1 MIDKPATHEADNDT
15 LHTAV
20 DAIEPMGSDTT
31 FGNNPPPQKSASARF
46 AVFIS
51 ILAVSFTAVGIAAGY
66 KHWQRMNDKARDN
79 AAEIA
84 TLREQLNTVPT
95 SDALNTLRQ
104 DLEAKTAKSLSN
116 NEQALQ
122 EMARLQHQTRQFADT
137 VASQVEQVT
146 FLQAK
151 MQQSATPASAAEWQI
166 AEVEFLLKLAS
177 RQLHLAKDVRT
188 AMTALKEAD
197 VLLAKVGSVN
207 YLPVRQQIARDVSS
221 LDAVPVPD
229 LVGVSQR
236 INAMM
241 LGLKPLPA
249 LTATPEAEASTSAAE
264 DATAGI
270 EGNSLWADYK
280 RKALD
285 TLNDAV
291 VIRQYDKPLQ
301 MQLDAD
307 ARLHL
312 FQLLQLRLE
321 NLRLLV
327 LQEDATGFAAQLN
340 LIRETLNSYYPPDQ
354 AKPLL
359 AELDDIGKVE
369 LQPVIPDISAS
380 LKQLDSARQAETAR
394 VLQEQST
401 QDSATDS
408 PPSTE
413 AADAVAEKPEETK
426 ANSTKKPAKTP
437 DKANSE
443 GGKRE

>member
-1 MIDKPATHEADNDT
+1 MIDKAATHEADNDT
-15 LHTAV
+15 LHPTVDTA
-20 DAIEPMGSDTT
+20 ESMGSDTAVDHSVAASR
-31 FGNNPPPQKSASARF
+31 SASARF
-46 AVFIS
+46 AAFMS
-51 ILAVSFTAVGIAAGY
+51 ILALSFTVIGIAAGY
-66 KHWQRMNDKARDN
+66 KHWQRMNDKVREA

-84 TLREQLNTVPT
+84 NVREQLNTVPT

-104 DLEAKTAKSLSN
+104 DLEAKTAKSLST

-177 RQLHLAKDVRT
+177 RQLHLAHDVRT
-188 AMTALKEAD
+188 AITALKEAD

-207 YLPVRQQIARDVSS
+207 YLPVRQQIARDMSS
-221 LDAVPVPD
+221 LEAVPVPD
-229 LVGVSQR
+229 IVGVSQR

-249 LTATPEAEASTSAAE
+249 LIATPVTEEATPAAE
-264 DATAGI
+264 DAQSAV

-280 RKALD
+280 RKVLE

-291 VIRQYDKPLQ
+291 VIRQHDKPLQ

-327 LQEDATGFAAQLN
+327 LQGDATGFVAQLD
-340 LIRETLNSYYPPDQ
+340 LLRETLRGYYPPDQ

-369 LQPVIPDISAS
+369 LQPVIPDISSS

-394 VLQEQST
+394 VLQEQSAAE
-401 QDSATDS
+401 SAAESAKPAEAIDT
-408 PPSTE
+408 PAE
-413 AADAVAEKPEETK
+413 AADAAKT
-426 ANSTKKPAKTP
+426 NTSKKPAKNSG
-437 DKANSE
+437 KANAA
-443 GGKRE
+443 GDKRE

>member
-15 LHTAV
+15 LHPAV
-20 DAIEPMGSDTT
+20 DAVEPMGSATALE
-31 FGNNPPPQKSASARF
+31 NNAAASRSASARF
-46 AVFIS
+46 AAFMS
-51 ILAVSFTAVGIAAGY
+51 ILALSFTVIGIAAGY
-66 KHWQRMNDKARDN
+66 KHWQRMNDKVRED

-84 TLREQLNTVPT
+84 HLREQLNTVPT
-95 SDALNTLRQ
+95 SDALNTLRA
-104 DLEAKTAKSLSN
+104 DLEAKTAKSLNN

-122 EMARLQHQTRQFADT
+122 EMARLQNQTRQFADT

-177 RQLHLAKDVRT
+177 RQLHLAHDVRT
-188 AMTALKEAD
+188 AITALKEAD

-207 YLPVRQQIARDVSS
+207 YLPVRQQIARDMSS
-221 LDAVPVPD
+221 LEAVPIPD
-229 LVGVSQR
+229 IVGVSQR
-236 INAMM
+236 INAMT

-249 LTATPEAEASTSAAE
+249 LTATPVTEESALAAVDAESVVA
-264 DATAGI
+264 
-270 EGNSLWADYK
+270 GNSLWADYK
-280 RKALD
+280 RKVLE

-291 VIRQYDKPLQ
+291 VIRQHDKPLQ

-327 LQEDATGFAAQLN
+327 LQGDAAGFKAQLT
-340 LIRETLNSYYPPDQ
+340 LIRETLNGYYPPDR

-359 AELDDIGKVE
+359 AELDEIGKLE
-369 LQPVIPDISAS
+369 LQPLIPDISAS

-394 VLQEQST
+394 VLQEQSAA
-401 QDSATDS
+401 DSK
-408 PPSTE
+408 TE
-413 AADAVAEKPEETK
+413 ALKPAETAEPAAEDTDAAKT
-426 ANSTKKPAKTP
+426 STSKKPAK
-437 DKANSE
+437 NSSKTNAE

>member
-1 MIDKPATHEADNDT
+1 MIDKPATHEADNGT
-15 LHTAV
+15 LHAAV
-20 DAIEPMGSDTT
+20 DAVEMMRSDTA
-31 FGNNPPPQKSASARF
+31 FGNAVPPSKSISARF
-46 AVFIS
+46 AAFMS
-51 ILAVSFTAVGIAAGY
+51 ILALSFTVIGIAAGY
-66 KHWQRMNDKARDN
+66 KHWQRMNDKVRDD
-79 AAEIA
+79 ATEIA
-84 TLREQLNTVPT
+84 SLRQQLNTVPT

-104 DLEAKTAKSLSN
+104 DLEAKTAKALSN

-122 EMARLQHQTRQFADT
+122 EMARLQNQTRQFADT

-166 AEVEFLLKLAS
+166 AEVEFLLKLAA
-177 RQLHLAKDVRT
+177 RELHLAQDVRT
-188 AMTALKEAD
+188 AITALKEAD

-207 YLPVRQQIARDVSS
+207 YLPVRQQIARDMSS
-221 LDAVPVPD
+221 LEAVPVPD
-229 LVGVSQR
+229 IVGMSQR

-249 LTATPEAEASTSAAE
+249 LIATPVTEEPAPATE
-264 DATAGI
+264 DATSVV

-280 RKALD
+280 RKVLE
-285 TLNDAV
+285 TLNDAI
-291 VIRQYDKPLQ
+291 VIRQHDKPLQ

-327 LQEDATGFAAQLN
+327 LQGDVVGFKAQLN
-340 LIRETLNSYYPPDQ
+340 LIRETLNAYYPPDQ

-369 LQPVIPDISAS
+369 LQPGIPDISAS
-380 LKQLDSARQAETAR
+380 LKQLESARQAETAR
-394 VLQEQST
+394 VLQQQSAD
-401 QDSATDS
+401 DSNTDS
-408 PPSTE
+408 SAPTDTADTVGEE
-413 AADAVAEKPEETK
+413 AK
-426 ANSTKKPAKTP
+426 AGTTKKPVKNP
-437 DKANSE
+437 GKANAE

>member
-15 LHTAV
+15 LHPAV
-20 DAIEPMGSDTT
+20 DAVEPMGSATALE
-31 FGNNPPPQKSASARF
+31 NNAAASRSASARF
-46 AVFIS
+46 AAFMS
-51 ILAVSFTAVGIAAGY
+51 ILALSFTVIGIAAGY
-66 KHWQRMNDKARDN
+66 KHWQRMNDKVRED

-84 TLREQLNTVPT
+84 HLREQLNTVPT
-95 SDALNTLRQ
+95 SDALNTLRA
-104 DLEAKTAKSLSN
+104 DLEAKTAKSLNN

-122 EMARLQHQTRQFADT
+122 EMARLQNQTRQFADT

-177 RQLHLAKDVRT
+177 RQLHLAHDVRT
-188 AMTALKEAD
+188 AITALKEAD

-207 YLPVRQQIARDVSS
+207 YLPVRQQIARDMSS
-221 LDAVPVPD
+221 LEAVPIPD
-229 LVGVSQR
+229 IVGVSQR
-236 INAMM
+236 INAMT

-249 LTATPEAEASTSAAE
+249 LTATPVTEESALAAVDAESVVA
-264 DATAGI
+264 
-270 EGNSLWADYK
+270 GNSLWADYK
-280 RKALD
+280 RKVLE

-291 VIRQYDKPLQ
+291 VIRQHDKPLQ

-327 LQEDATGFAAQLN
+327 LQGDAAGFKAQLT
-340 LIRETLNSYYPPDQ
+340 LIRETLNGYYPPDQ

-359 AELDDIGKVE
+359 AELDEIGKLE
-369 LQPVIPDISAS
+369 LQPLIPDISAS

-394 VLQEQST
+394 VLQEQSAA
-401 QDSATDS
+401 DSQ
-408 PPSTE
+408 TE
-413 AADAVAEKPEETK
+413 ALKPDETAEPAAEDTDAAKT
-426 ANSTKKPAKTP
+426 STGKKPAKNSG
-437 DKANSE
+437 KANAE

>member
-1 MIDKPATHEADNDT
+1 MIDKPATNEADNGT

-20 DAIEPMGSDTT
+20 DAVEPMRSNAE
-31 FGNNPPPQKSASARF
+31 FGNAASHPKSTGARF
-46 AVFIS
+46 AIFVS
-51 ILAVSFTAVGIAAGY
+51 ILALSFTAIGIAAGY
-66 KHWQRMNDKARDN
+66 KHWQRMNDKARSN
-79 AAEIA
+79 AAEIV
-84 TLREQLNTVPT
+84 TLREQLKTVPT
-95 SDALNTLRQ
+95 SDALNTLRE
-104 DLEAKTAKSLSN
+104 DLDAKTAKALSN

-151 MQQSATPASAAEWQI
+151 MQQSATPASADEWQI
-166 AEVEFLLKLAS
+166 AEVEFLLKLAA

-188 AMTALKEAD
+188 AITALKEAD
-197 VLLAKVGSVN
+197 ALLAKVGSVN
-207 YLPVRQQIARDVSS
+207 YLPVRQQIARDMSS
-221 LDAVPVPD
+221 LEAVPVPD
-229 LVGVSQR
+229 IVGVSQR

-249 LTATPEAEASTSAAE
+249 LPATPLAEELKPVAE
-264 DATAGI
+264 DADAAV

-280 RKALD
+280 RKALE
-285 TLNDAV
+285 TLNDAI
-291 VIRQYDKPLQ
+291 VIRQHDKPLQ

-327 LQEDATGFAAQLN
+327 LQGDVTGFKAQLN
-340 LIRETLNSYYPPDQ
+340 LIRETLGSYYPPEQ

-359 AELDDIGKVE
+359 TELDDIAKVE
-369 LQPVIPDISAS
+369 LQPVLPDISAS
-380 LKQLDSARQAETAR
+380 LKQLESARQAE
-394 VLQEQST
+394 
-401 QDSATDS
+401 
-408 PPSTE
+408 
-413 AADAVAEKPEETK
+413 
-426 ANSTKKPAKTP
+426 ANSVPVNDADTLDKVETETP
-437 DKANSE
+437 DKADKKTDKADKAESE